1 MLEGKAY
8 KEELKTK
15 MKCLKCKADGYR
27 TALSNPESET
37 SSATDDNKENSA
49 SCLVKCS
56 TGILLQTVT
65 VLAADDKESHCC

>member
-1 MLEGKAY
+1 MY
-8 KEELKTK
+8 FN
-15 MKCLKCKADGYR
+15 CW
-27 TALSNPESET
+27 ESET